1 MVKSSIDSLP
11 PFPSGLPLAPIA
23 RISSRKLLDGD
34 AAEGKQVLEACQTY
48 GFFYLDLSDSPE
60 GEALLEE
67 SEQLLTLSERSFD
80 SPKEEKM
87 KFELQKG
94 VSMFGYKAAGTVK
107 KTDKELRPDTTEFW
121 NISKVLCFALPR
133 SQTISITLILGSH
146 ARDCAD
152 ENLPAS
158 TRRFEAAAQGLHEE
172 CARVCYA
179 DVADAGHPA
188 GPAQRDICRAQHL

>member
-1 MVKSSIDSLP
+1 MVKSSIHTLP

-23 RISSRKLLDGD
+23 RISSKKLLKGD
-34 AAEGKQVLEACQTY
+34 AEEGKHVLEACQIY
-48 GFFYLDLSDSPE
+48 GFFYLDLTDSPE

-67 SEQLLTLSERSFD
+67 AEQLLKLSERSFD

-121 NISKVLCFALPR
+121 NISKV
-133 SQTISITLILGSH
+133 
-146 ARDCAD
+146 CAP
-152 ENLPAS
+152 NI
-158 TRRFEAAAQGLHEE
+158 
-172 CARVCYA
+172 YK
-179 DVADAGHPA
+179 
-188 GPAQRDICRAQHL
+188 